1 MNAEQKRAWVAVLC
15 MGACLI
21 GYAVL
26 VPFVGPWKALSA
38 FALFGVVAVT
48 PLIGWK
54 EHTDERDRLIAR
66 RATLAG
72 AMCSYLGFY
81 AACMG
86 VWIVKYAIAREA
98 TVSVHVFPMI
108 AIVAGLIPFMFAR
121 AVAVLI
127 LYNRH
132 MEAEDA

>member
-1 MNAEQKRAWVAVLC
+1 MNAEQKRAWVAILC
-15 MGACLI
+15 MAACLI

-26 VPFVGPWKALSA
+26 VSSVGPWKALSA
-38 FALFGVVAVT
+38 FALFGVAGLT
-48 PLIGWK
+48 PLIGRK
-54 EHTDERDRLIAR
+54 ERSDERDRAIAR

-86 VWIVKYAIAREA
+86 IWIVKYAVARE
-98 TVSVHVFPMI
+98 TEVSVHVFPMI
-108 AIVAGLIPFMFAR
+108 AILAGLIPFMFAR

-132 MEAEDA
+132 VEGEDA